1 MPMAMNMQ
9 RERSAGG
16 PIVTGFGPGGFRL
29 GDSVFPALLLT
40 VEEAT
45 PWSPPLLAE
54 LSLPALELL
63 LQPAPE
69 FILLGTGVTLAR
81 PPRALV
87 AALEAAG
94 VGIEPMDSRA
104 AARAWGV
111 LRSEGRAIAAALY
124 PLG

>member
-1 MPMAMNMQ
+1 MQ
-9 RERSAGG
+9 RERGPGG
-16 PIVTGFGPGGFRL
+16 PIVTGLGPGGFRVEE
-29 GDSVFPALLLT
+29 SVFPALLLT

-45 PWSPPLLAE
+45 PWTPPPLAE
-54 LSLPALELL
+54 LDLAALEPL

-69 FILLGTGVTLAR
+69 FIILGTGATLAR

-111 LRSEGRAIAAALY
+111 LRSEGRVIAAALY
-124 PLG
+124 PLA

>member
-1 MPMAMNMQ
+1 MQ
-9 RERSAGG
+9 REHGPGG
-16 PIVTGFGPGGFRL
+16 PIVTGLGPGGFRVEE
-29 GDSVFPALLLT
+29 SVFPALLLT

-45 PWSPPLLAE
+45 PWTPPPLAE
-54 LSLPALELL
+54 LDLAALQLL

-69 FILLGTGVTLAR
+69 FIILGTGATLAR
-81 PPRALV
+81 PPHALV

-111 LRSEGRAIAAALY
+111 LRSEGRVIAAALY